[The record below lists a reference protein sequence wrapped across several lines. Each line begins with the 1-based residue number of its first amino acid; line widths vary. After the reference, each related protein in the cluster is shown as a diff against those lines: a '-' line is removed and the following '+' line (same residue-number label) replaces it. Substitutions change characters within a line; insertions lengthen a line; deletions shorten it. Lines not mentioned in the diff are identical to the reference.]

1 MTNGDSANEVSCV
14 ERPNSV
20 DEVDEASCR
29 AANPDAR
36 KAGMCARGRINN
48 SVPRIAKT

>member
-20 DEVDEASCR
+20 DEASCR
-29 AANPDAR
+29 AADPDVR
-36 KAGMCARGRINN
+36 KAGMGARGRINN